1 MGRGYLTVSVRRKM
15 GYPMKG
21 YVPVGIR
28 QPMSANKNKLISNSE
43 IDNPDDNVQLKNN
56 IDAILAG
63 DLNESDALAL
73 NESDSNENLQEE
85 TSKAVDDYKKVDFA
99 KIPYI
104 WPNDKIITPTDDS
117 PVKPEFDKID
127 KKFDEIANKVL
138 NPRLYDFNQYSYNHK
153 DFGYQQGTWAQAV
166 PTEKLAKQLNELKGT
181 VNDYL
186 IKNIDELH
194 QLEGFKPEKY
204 VERYGKMIPLSV
216 INKPYVSIPEQNLDR
231 IQRLANETAYNF
243 SVKKLNELKE
253 LNGDGKWVVRMSAP
267 RDSDWGYAYGRA
279 HLNFVPNTTKDN
291 RKFLKDISNVKEYNQ
306 MPKYNFVHGRYEYMA
321 DFYRMLRKNPNNE
334 QFANKLG
341 NIERVALKASATFRQ
356 IEYLQNEMYKRT
368 PKKDGSTNPEYF
380 NQIIN
385 TKD

>member
-15 GYPMKG
+15 GYPMRG

-28 QPMSANKNKLISNSE
+28 QPMSANENELISDSE

-63 DLNESDALAL
+63 DLNESEALAL
-73 NESDSNENLQEE
+73 DEGDYEKTNENLQER
-85 TSKAVDDYKKVDFA
+85 TGKAVDDYKKVDFA

-104 WPNDKIITPTDDS
+104 WPNEKIITPADDS
-117 PVKPEFDKID
+117 PVKSEFDKID

-166 PTEKLAKQLNELKGT
+166 PTEKLAKQLNELKST

-194 QLEGFKPEKY
+194 KSEGFKPKQY
-204 VERYGKMIPLSV
+204 VPID
-216 INKPYVSIPEQNLDR
+216 NLDG
-231 IQRLANETAYNF
+231 IQRIAKETAYNF
-243 SVKKLNELKE
+243 SIKKLKELKE
-253 LNGDGKWVVRMSAP
+253 LNGDGKWVVRMAAP

-279 HLNFVPNTTKDN
+279 HLNFVPNKTNDN
-291 RKFLKDISNVKEYNQ
+291 RKFLKEISNVQKYNQ
-306 MPKYNFVHGRYEYMA
+306 MPKYNFVRGRYEYMA
-321 DFYRMLRKNPNNE
+321 DFYRTLRKNPNNE

-368 PKKDGSTNPEYF
+368 PKKDGSSNPEYF